1 MERNQFTFYRSFRD
15 AIYPLPDKLQLALLH
30 AILDYG
36 LDGELT
42 TEINPK
48 IAGIFA
54 LIKPVLDTAARKAS
68 NAQRTTAKRKQ
79 NECKGEKEKELENEL
94 EKELEYELDIE
105 TENDRSKGVC
115 SDPFF
120 NSFWDIYPVQM
131 DLQGAKDAWERLKPD
146 ESMTHEILDSVK
158 AWKDS
163 PRWKNEGG
171 RYIPNAAAFLDKGY
185 WKSPP
190 ARERPEGV
198 RADLQASCTLGK
210 VELDNI
216 RRLMQWDGTMPPG
229 SQ

>member
-105 TENDRSKGVC
+105 TETDKGKGVC
-115 SDPFF
+115 VDPFF
-120 NSFWDIYPVQM
+120 NSFWDSYPVQM
-131 DLQGAKDAWERLKPD
+131 DLQGAQEAWKRLNPN
-146 ESMTHEILDSVK
+146 ESIAHEILDSVK
-158 AWKDS
+158 AWKAS
-163 PRWKNEGG
+163 PRWRNEGG

-190 ARERPEGV
+190 GPETRGGPCHDLKPSGVLGEAERE
-198 RADLQASCTLGK
+198 
-210 VELDNI
+210 NI
-216 RRLMQWDGTMPPG
+216 RRILGQSTIDN
-229 SQ
+229 